1 MSTESQIVPES
12 ARLTNLACAKCGSA
26 EVRRLSLIYQEG
38 LAIINTS
45 SQTSGAAFGSGG
57 GASFGSA
64 STRTTGT
71 QQTALSKQA
80 APPAKKHTI
89 LWGALAA
96 FLGFLALGGLSDFSV
111 SVLFFAGLAVLAGRM
126 SLKAKA
132 YNATTFPEL
141 YARWERSFMCNRC
154 GETFA
159 GT

>member
-1 MSTESQIVPES
+1 MPTQSQIVPES
-12 ARLTNLACAKCGSA
+12 ARLSNLACTKCGSA

-89 LWGALAA
+89 LWGMAAGILGMIALS
-96 FLGFLALGGLSDFSV
+96 GLSDFSF
-111 SVLFFAGLAVLAGRM
+111 SVVVFAALAALAGRM
-126 SLKAKA
+126 SLKAKV
-132 YNATTFPEL
+132 YNAATFPEL

-154 GETFA
+154 GETFTGA
-159 GT
+159 

>member
-1 MSTESQIVPES
+1 MSTQSQIVSES
-12 ARLTNLACAKCGSA
+12 ARLTSLACTKCGSA

-38 LAIINTS
+38 LAIINTT
-45 SQTSGAAFGSGG
+45 SQSSGAAFGGG

-89 LWGALAA
+89 LWAILAA

-111 SVLFFAGLAVLAGRM
+111 SVLIFAGLAALAGRM

-132 YNATTFPEL
+132 YNASAFPEL
-141 YARWERSFMCNRC
+141 HARWERSFMCNRC
-154 GETFA
+154 GETFV
-159 GT
+159 GG

>member
-1 MSTESQIVPES
+1 MPTQTQLVPDST
-12 ARLTNLACAKCGSA
+12 RLTNLACIKCGSV

-80 APPAKKHTI
+80 APPVKKHTI
-89 LWGALAA
+89 LWGIAA
-96 FLGFLALGGLSDFSV
+96 GILGIMTLSGLSSFSL
-111 SVLFFAGLAVLAGRM
+111 SVLVFAGLAVLAGRM

-141 YARWERSFMCNRC
+141 HARWQQSFMCNRC
-154 GETFA
+154 GETFVGA
-159 GT
+159 

>member
-1 MSTESQIVPES
+1 MPTQSRIVPES
-12 ARLTNLACAKCGSA
+12 AQLSNLACTKCGSA
-26 EVRRLSLIYQEG
+26 EVRRLALIYNEG

-80 APPAKKHTI
+80 SPPAKKHTI
-89 LWGALAA
+89 LWAIAAGIMGLIALS
-96 FLGFLALGGLSDFSV
+96 GLSDFSL
-111 SVLFFAGLAVLAGRM
+111 SVLVFAGLAAFSGQM

-132 YNATTFPEL
+132 YNAATFPEL

-154 GETFA
+154 GETFV
-159 GT
+159 GG